1 LTTAKL
7 PDGKTTSLDQILSVF
22 ENMEVVNRFKSANK
36 GLLPE
41 DIFIYRYFSKSPL
54 SELKSK
60 FEKNESVNTAT
71 RTGNIIYLVLE
82 SLRINYLERVKNFI
96 NSNET
101 NNELKKFIIP
111 GAGQDYTIESSLNT
125 SKSKIIWDNNE
136 RLKPVR

>member
-1 LTTAKL
+1 
-7 PDGKTTSLDQILSVF
+7 VF
-22 ENMEVVNRFKSANK
+22 ENMEVVNRFKAADK

-41 DIFIYRYFSKSPL
+41 DIFIYRYFGKSPL

-60 FEKNESVNTAT
+60 FKSKESINTET
-71 RTGNIIYLVLE
+71 RTGDIVYLVLE
-82 SLRINYLERVKNFI
+82 SLRVNYIEKVTNFI

-101 NNELKKFIIP
+101 NKDLKGFIIP
-111 GAGQDYTIESSLNT
+111 LAGQDYTIESNPYT